1 MKTPIIDSN
10 SSYSFA
16 DYFKLSSYIEEI
28 LNEFGYSL
36 ERCEYQ
42 LPQSRQQL
50 DRLQDLKDRL
60 RENLPLLN
68 LNNET
73 VRREFLIAPVLMDLA
88 HYVRPKI
95 RVEFPLMLNE
105 QLKGNLDY
113 YLEAQG
119 QVLIIEAK
127 NADLESGFA
136 QLAVELIALDKW
148 CETIEPCLYG
158 AVSTGNIWQFAILHR
173 KEQGITQDLNLFR
186 VPADLEELLRILI
199 AILSQH
205 HLEGAG
211 DGKIV
216 ADLMRDQD

>member
-1 MKTPIIDSN
+1 M
-10 SSYSFA
+10 
-16 DYFKLSSYIEEI
+16 
-28 LNEFGYSL
+28 
-36 ERCEYQ
+36 
-42 LPQSRQQL
+42 PQSNQRL
-50 DRLQDLKDRL
+50 DRLQNLKDCL

-68 LNNET
+68 LSNET
-73 VRREFLIAPVLMDLA
+73 ARREFLIVPVLMDLA

-95 RVEFPLMLNE
+95 RVEFPLVLNE

-148 CETIEPCLYG
+148 HETIEPCLYG

-173 KEQGITQDLNLFR
+173 KEQRITQDLNLFR

-199 AILSQH
+199 AILSQRSI
-205 HLEGAG
+205 
-211 DGKIV
+211 D
-216 ADLMRDQD
+216 